1 MKWQGRQ
8 GSSNIED
15 KRFSSSGG
23 GRRGGPGFKLGG
35 GGLIIFAIIYLLMG
49 GNPLNLLPIATNK
62 VQSGPAYVETQTDK
76 EKMEFLSVVLKDT
89 EDVWKEV
96 FKEYDLKYS
105 EPKLVVFHGS
115 VNSACGTAQAAMGPF
130 YCPLDKKI
138 YMDLGFFDQLKN
150 EFGAKGEFAI
160 AYVLAHEVG
169 HHVQDE
175 LGILGEKQQLRKQL
189 SEKEYNKISVRIE
202 LQADYLAGVFAS
214 RIEDKGYLDV
224 DDIDDAIRAAES
236 VGDDIL
242 QKRYQGTVVPDA
254 FTHGTAEMRS
264 RWFMKG
270 YNAGNFDDFDTFSY
284 EYDDL

>member
-1 MKWQGRQ
+1 MKWRGRQ

-15 KRFSSSGG
+15 RRFNSGG
-23 GRRGGPGFKLGG
+23 GRRGPGFKLGG
-35 GGLIIFAIIYLLMG
+35 GGLIIFAIIYIIMG
-49 GNPLNLLPIATNK
+49 GNPLSLIPLATNRT
-62 VQSGPAYVETQTDK
+62 QTAPQYVETESDK

-89 EDVWKEV
+89 EDVWNEV
-96 FKEYDLKYS
+96 FKEYNLEYKTTN
-105 EPKLVVFHGS
+105 LVVFNGA

-138 YMDLGFFDQLKN
+138 YMDLDFFDQLKN

-189 SEKEYNKISVRIE
+189 SETEYNKISVRIE

-214 RIEDKGYLDV
+214 RIEDKGY
-224 DDIDDAIRAAES
+224 
-236 VGDDIL
+236 
-242 QKRYQGTVVPDA
+242 
-254 FTHGTAEMRS
+254 
-264 RWFMKG
+264 
-270 YNAGNFDDFDTFSY
+270 
-284 EYDDL
+284 